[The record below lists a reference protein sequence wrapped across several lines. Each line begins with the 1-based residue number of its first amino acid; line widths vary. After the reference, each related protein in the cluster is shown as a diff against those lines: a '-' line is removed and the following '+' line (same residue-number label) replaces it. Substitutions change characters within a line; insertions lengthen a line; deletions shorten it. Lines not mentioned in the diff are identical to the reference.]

1 MSSNDRTTARR
12 RGRFAETISTLYLRL
27 AGWRIL
33 ARGHKGVRGT
43 GVGEVDI
50 IARRGQTLAFIE
62 VKARADVS
70 GAVNA
75 LTSAQQ
81 NRIVRAAEAYLQN
94 HPHLASCDVR
104 FDFVAMGPGFWPRH
118 IPDAW
123 RP

>member
-1 MSSNDRTTARR
+1 MSSNDRTAAHR
-12 RGRFAETISTLYLRL
+12 RGRLAETFCALYLRL
-27 AGWRIL
+27 TGWRIL
-33 ARGHKGVRGT
+33 ARGHKGARGS

-62 VKARADVS
+62 VKARADVA

-81 NRIVRAAEAYLQN
+81 NRIIRAADAYLQN
-94 HPHLASCDVR
+94 RPHLASCDVR
-104 FDFVAMGPGFWPRH
+104 FDLMAMGSGFWPRH